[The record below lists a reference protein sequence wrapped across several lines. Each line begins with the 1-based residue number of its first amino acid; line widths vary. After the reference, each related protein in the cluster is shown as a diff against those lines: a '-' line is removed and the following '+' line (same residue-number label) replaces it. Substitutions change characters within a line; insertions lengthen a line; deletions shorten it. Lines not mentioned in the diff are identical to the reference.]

1 MYKLPPE
8 LLLNFF
14 ESEFTIKKTSD
25 PKEIRINSIFE
36 KDSKY
41 HCYINLD
48 KGVYCDYKVS
58 GEDIGSG
65 SVLKLMKEYLN
76 VDSTRGVLEYIIIN
90 YGSAKQR
97 KVLEEKPKSNVIE
110 TFLKEDKPQ
119 RIGGN
124 TGVYCNIVRG
134 YLEKR
139 KISERYIDKMM
150 YVLNDDSRYDKRVI
164 IPYFENGEFVYF
176 QARSLEKDAKL
187 RYINPTGIDTKEFVF
202 NIDDINDELIICEGP
217 FDAMSMDE
225 QAATCMCSGDLGV
238 KQIEKIVKKKPNY
251 IIYARD
257 NDATGER
264 TLKKNISK
272 LIMYGYD
279 KPIYLYDMPNTIKDL
294 NELKVKTG
302 KNFILKKEC
311 RLYTPTK
318 FDESWIDKISF

>member
-65 SVLKLMKEYLN
+65 SVLKVMKEYLN

-124 TGVYCNIVRG
+124 TGAYCNIVRG

-164 IPYFENGEFVYF
+164 IPYFCKF
-176 QARSLEKDAKL
+176 
-187 RYINPTGIDTKEFVF
+187 
-202 NIDDINDELIICEGP
+202 
-217 FDAMSMDE
+217 
-225 QAATCMCSGDLGV
+225 
-238 KQIEKIVKKKPNY
+238 
-251 IIYARD
+251 
-257 NDATGER
+257 
-264 TLKKNISK
+264 SK
-272 LIMYGYD
+272 LE
-279 KPIYLYDMPNTIKDL
+279 IYFRFCCILRFFIFSIFFINIK
-294 NELKVKTG
+294 V
-302 KNFILKKEC
+302 FIHNRPYNICCICSFFSMFNYCNNSNLWIIIWSKSNK
-311 RLYTPTK
+311 YTVILFT
-318 FDESWIDKISF
+318 SNL